1 MPGFNL
7 NDMGSNLKSHQ
18 EYVFALCQTGPSI
31 QSLENTS
38 DLLFV
43 TVQEMA
49 AMEVAQLMHQL
60 FTKFDSAVT
69 ESGLYKV

>member
-1 MPGFNL
+1 M
-7 NDMGSNLKSHQ
+7 
-18 EYVFALCQTGPSI
+18 A
-31 QSLENTS
+31 TS
-38 DLLFV
+38 AYQFFQGATDLQLV
-43 TVQEMA
+43 IVQEMA

>member
-1 MPGFNL
+1 LLLQYGYN
-7 NDMGSNLKSHQ
+7 
-18 EYVFALCQTGPSI
+18 ALQFVEGT
-31 QSLENTS
+31 T
-38 DLLFV
+38 DLQLV
-43 TVQEMA
+43 IVQEMA